1 MAKVPTVEKNITL
14 SGIYYKSVMDIM
26 DCLGDEGYNFY
37 DSQFEAVKDPS
48 GAKFR
53 NNSIFFKIR
62 VEVPGNYRNRA
73 ALYIKQSI
81 ERKEKS
87 WNWDTNYEVELG
99 GVNKDKLNQI
109 SVPVN
114 PTELDTKKINDISKA
129 GLIRIDIKPVNGG
142 GSGGG
147 AEETAINECNQAL
160 IASYVFNRTGGKLT
174 EGQDLGHEF
183 LEEYYK
189 KHCHLDVSF
198 KILSDFGLDP
208 SWKNSHIKGANFL
221 YEKYHTHNPQKK
233 YKFFRGSGFDDGEIK
248 SAYTRCKRNMGN
260 GKDGKPST
268 TRFSSED
275 KWNPADIWIASEN
288 YIKNGV
294 KELDKCT
301 NIDELNH
308 HILSYYTSND
318 LIGVSLKKIESS
330 VHWDVRN
337 VEDFNRDPIAKVAD
351 YKFVEKQ
358 GQGGYDLQFYS
369 SDKKSHWP
377 MDLYIYYGPKEYNK
391 FQARNF
397 GSSSKGSWQIE
408 LKGSGAAQG
417 KIGGGV
423 VAQLLRDSGENYS
436 GLTNLDNKAM
446 WSRCNENH
454 QSDKTRSDVNHDI
467 EVLLTKYKAKDD
479 RKGKLTC
486 NDIASDLANRG
497 TAYRY
502 SKLLGLMLLDCI
514 ATSKDSDGLMRRL
527 YIYASSQSD
536 KSGPHVKME

>member
-37 DSQFEAVKDPS
+37 DSQFEATKDPS

-62 VEVPGNYRNRA
+62 VEVPQAYRNRA
-73 ALYIKQSI
+73 ALYIKESI
-81 ERKEKS
+81 EKKEKS
-87 WNWDTNYEVELG
+87 WNWDSNYEVELG
-99 GVNKDKLNQI
+99 GINKDKLNQI
-109 SVPVN
+109 SVPVD
-114 PTELDTKKINDISKA
+114 PNDDDSKA

-160 IASYVFNRTGGKLT
+160 IAAYVFNRKGGKLT

-183 LEEYYK
+183 LEDYYK

-198 KILSDFGLDP
+198 EILSNFGLDI

-221 YEKYHTHNPQKK
+221 YEKYYTHNGSKK

-248 SAYTRCKRNMGN
+248 SAYARCKKNMGN
-260 GKDGKPST
+260 GIDGKPST

-275 KWNPADIWIASEN
+275 KWNPADIWIASEE
-288 YIKNGV
+288 YIKKGV
-294 KELDKCT
+294 PKLKDLK

-308 HILSYYTSND
+308 HLLAYYTSND
-318 LIGVSLKKIESS
+318 LFGVSLKKIENN

-337 VEDFNRDPIAKVAD
+337 VEDFNQDPIEKVAN
-351 YKFVEKQ
+351 YKFVKKQ

-397 GSSSKGSWQIE
+397 GSSAKGSWQIE

-423 VAQLLRDSGENYS
+423 VAQLLRDSGENYP

-454 QSDKTRSDVNHDI
+454 QTDKTRDDVNHDI

-486 NDIASDLANRG
+486 NDIASDLANRT

-514 ATSKDSDGLMRRL
+514 ATSNDSDGLMRRL

>member
-1 MAKVPTVEKNITL
+1 MAK
-14 SGIYYKSVMDIM
+14 
-26 DCLGDEGYNFY
+26 
-37 DSQFEAVKDPS
+37 
-48 GAKFR
+48 
-53 NNSIFFKIR
+53 
-62 VEVPGNYRNRA
+62 A
-73 ALYIKQSI
+73 ATHIDKKYH
-81 ERKEKS
+81 
-87 WNWDTNYEVELG
+87 LG
-99 GVNKDKLNQI
+99 GVWKKAYNDVASTLGGEGYAYYDIDVKKL
-109 SVPVN
+109 VN
-114 PTELDTKKINDISKA
+114 PETASARTQIYLNLIVYVPKHHRHRASQHIKENITALGLNAEYKKGDYEVDVSVTDDKITKI
-129 GLIRIDIKPVNGG
+129 LRLQIKPEAGG

-147 AEETAINECNQAL
+147 ARETKRTECAQCL
-160 IASYVFNRTGGKLT
+160 YASYVFNVLGGYINDEDSIDL
-174 EGQDLGHEF
+174 EG
-183 LEEYYK
+183 LESAK
-189 KHCHLDVSF
+189 KWIHVD
-198 KILSDFGLDP
+198 DQ
-208 SWKNSHIKGANFL
+208 IKEIMPDQLEPDWVRSCVRVANRLWDIYGGAGA
-221 YEKYHTHNPQKK
+221 KGK
-233 YKFFRGSGFDDGEIK
+233 YKFYRGKGIDGNTSQANTIAK
-248 SAYTRCKRNMGN
+248 AYARCNKGD
-260 GKDGKPST
+260 KK
-268 TRFSSED
+268 FSSED

>member
-1 MAKVPTVEKNITL
+1 MAKVPTVEENITL
-14 SGIYYKSVMDIM
+14 SGVYYKAVMDIM

-37 DSQFEAVKDPS
+37 DSDFTATKDPS

-53 NNSIFFKIR
+53 NNSIYFKIR
-62 VEVPGNYRNRA
+62 VEVPRNFRYRA
-73 ALYIKQSI
+73 AEYIRNAISN
-81 ERKEKS
+81 KEKS
-87 WNWDTNYEVELG
+87 WDWDENYEVELG
-99 GVNKDKLNQI
+99 GANSDSLKQLSVAVEPGNNLKDG
-109 SVPVN
+109 V
-114 PTELDTKKINDISKA
+114 
-129 GLIRIDIKPVNGG
+129 IRIDIKPVNGG

-160 IASYVFNRTGGKLT
+160 VAAYVFNNGKLD
-174 EGQDLGHEF
+174 EGQLLSHEA
-183 LEEYYK
+183 LEETYN

-198 KILSDFGLDP
+198 KVLSEFGFDIP
-208 SWKNSHIKGANFL
+208 WKNSHIMGANFL
-221 YEKYHTHNPQKK
+221 YDKYHKHNNLKK

-248 SAYTRCKRNMGN
+248 SAYAKCKKNMGN
-260 GKDGKPST
+260 GKDGKPAT

-275 KWNPADIWIASEN
+275 KWNPSDIWIASTD
-288 YIKNGV
+288 YIKKGV
-294 KELDKCT
+294 PKLNDLQ

-308 HILSYYTSND
+308 HLLAYYTSND
-318 LIGVSLKKIESS
+318 LFGVSLKKIKNK
-330 VHWDVRN
+330 VNWDVRN
-337 VEDFNRDPIAKVAD
+337 VEDFNDDPIEKVAN
-351 YKFVEKQ
+351 YKFVKKN
-358 GQGGYDLQFYS
+358 GTGGYDLKFHS
-369 SDKKSHWP
+369 SDKTSPWP
-377 MDLYIYYGPKEYNK
+377 MDLYIYYGPKDYNK

-397 GSSSKGSWQIE
+397 GSGDKGSWQLE
-408 LKGSGAAQG
+408 LKGPGAAQG

-423 VAQLLRDSGENYS
+423 VAQLLKDSGENYP

-446 WSRCNENH
+446 WTKCNKYH

-467 EVLLTKYKAKDD
+467 EVLLTKYKATDD

-486 NDIASDLANRG
+486 NDIANDLQRRE

-514 ATSKDSDGLMRRL
+514 ATSNQSDKLMRRL